1 MRQVD
6 ISAFLG
12 GAGGGGDVCWMG
24 KGKRSEGRVSYFP
37 FVRIFIH
44 TRVITDGSLLPVAC
58 VSLVCVSVCV
68 CVWFLGGG
76 WAGCCLF

>member
-1 MRQVD
+1 
-6 ISAFLG
+6 
-12 GAGGGGDVCWMG
+12 MG

-58 VSLVCVSVCV
+58 VSLVSVSVCV
-68 CVWFLGGG
+68 CVCGSWGGG
-76 WAGCCLF
+76 GGRVVVCFSFILFISVLLNCVSP